1 MRALFFAAIA
11 CGLLSS
17 WLVDQQWLAAG
28 LLFIWLW
35 RVVRLRDRHCLLVTI
50 LCLVPMAGW
59 LSWQNQRFTNLV
71 RQPSQ
76 MVTIN
81 LTVQPDAITLRG
93 SQYQMVATSPV
104 GKLLVKG
111 QLKRAI
117 EKQQLGQIARRTTW
131 RVQGKLDAIA
141 PPTNPGQF
149 DAPKYYR
156 SQGIARQLTVAAVK
170 QVTTAP
176 RRGWGRLLD
185 QLHRWRQMF
194 FQTCQRLPPT
204 LSRYATSLLVGMRP
218 ADFQATMGAVQ
229 QLGLLHLFSLSGMHV
244 ILLVEFLQWLLLRLH
259 LSHQAID
266 CWLLGLLPTYLVL
279 GGCADSLQRA
289 VVTAALP
296 IVWQLLTRQSSGSL
310 SGWSMALII
319 GIVHNPL
326 VLSQLGGQLSYGLA
340 LLLILMPGLPT
351 WRLAVWVQVISLP
364 VLLVATAQWHLWSL
378 LVNLIVAPIFSWVLL
393 PVTVIGAS
401 VGLVFPL
408 VTSMCEWVLASFQNW
423 LDWVSHWPGLLVIG
437 QPNALWA
444 WGLSLL
450 SLWLLRTPKR
460 RYWWGLLLA
469 YTCFGISMRFPLH
482 GTVQFIDV
490 GQGDSIL
497 IRQPFNRQVSLI
509 DTGGQLH
516 FPRPR
521 WQDDGLTP
529 KSRVETITVNYL
541 HRLGIRHLDTVYLS
555 HKDVDHI
562 GDLGELLR
570 LMPVKQVVVPAG
582 MAHLAKFQKLLLL
595 AKQRPKVVEALAGQ
609 TFADGLVA
617 VHPFKP
623 GRAENEDSL
632 VLTGVYG
639 QQRFMFTGDLDRA
652 GERAI
657 VARYPQLRVDVLKLG
672 HHGSKTASDPLALR
686 QLGVQRGVL
695 SVGRHNRYGHP
706 NQETLTTLT
715 AQHIETY
722 STALQGMITYR
733 FFNYRPGR
741 WQTFLKEG
749 DRHQR
754 TTSVKIDSQR

>member
-1 MRALFFAAIA
+1 MRVLFFAAIA

-28 LLFIWLW
+28 LLAIWLL
-35 RVVRLRDRHCLLVTI
+35 RVIRLRDRYCLMVTI
-50 LCLVPMAGW
+50 GCVVPMAIW
-59 LSWQNQRFTNLV
+59 LNWQNHRFTTTV
-71 RQPSQ
+71 HQPSQ
-76 MVTIN
+76 VVT
-81 LTVQPDAITLRG
+81 LDLAVQPDAITMRG
-93 SQYQMVATSPV
+93 GQYQLIATSST
-104 GKLLVKG
+104 GKLLVRG
-111 QLKRAI
+111 QLKSAA
-117 EKQQLGQIARRTTW
+117 EKQRLAQLTRRTIW
-131 RVQGKLDAIA
+131 RVQGELAPIA
-141 PPTNPGQF
+141 PPTNPVQF
-149 DAPKYYR
+149 NAPKYYR
-156 SQGIARQLTVAAVK
+156 SQGIARQMTVVAVQK
-170 QVTTAP
+170 MATTP
-176 RRGWGRLLD
+176 RHGWLKGLDRLH
-185 QLHRWRQMF
+185 QWRQQF
-194 FQTCQRLPPT
+194 FLACQRLPPT

-218 ADFQATMGAVQ
+218 ADFQMTMGAVQ

-244 ILLVEFLQWLLLRLH
+244 ILLVKFLQWILLRLH

-266 CWLLGLLPTYLVL
+266 AWLLGLLPAYLVL
-279 GGCADSLQRA
+279 GGGADSLQRA

-296 IVWQLLTRQSSGSL
+296 IVWQLITRQSSRAL
-310 SGWSMALII
+310 SGWSVALML
-319 GIVHNPL
+319 GIVRNPL

-340 LLLILMPGLPT
+340 LLLILMPGLPP
-351 WRLAVWVQVISLP
+351 WRLAIWIQIISLP

-378 LVNLIVAPIFSWVLL
+378 AVNLVVAPIFSWVLL
-393 PVTVIGAS
+393 PMTVVGAS
-401 VGLVFPL
+401 IGFSSPGVA
-408 VTSMCEWVLASFQNW
+408 SACEWVLANFQNW
-423 LDWVSHWPGLLVIG
+423 LDWVSHWPGLLIIG
-437 QPNALWA
+437 QPSALWA
-444 WGLSLL
+444 WTLSLL
-450 SLWLLRTPKR
+450 SLWLLRTPQR
-460 RYWWGLLLA
+460 RYCWGLLLA
-469 YTCFGISMRFPLH
+469 YMCFSISLRFPLH
-482 GTVQFIDV
+482 GAVQFIDV

-521 WQDDGLTP
+521 WQSERFP
-529 KSRVETITVNYL
+529 PRSRAETITVNYL
-541 HRLGIRHLDTVYLS
+541 HRLGITHLDTVYLS

-570 LMPVKQVVVPAG
+570 LMPVNQVVVPAG
-582 MAHLAKFQKLLLL
+582 MARLAKFQKLLVP
-595 AKQRPKVVEALAGQ
+595 ARKRPKVVEALAGQ

-632 VLTGVYG
+632 VLTGVFG

-686 QLGVQRGVL
+686 QLGVHHGIL

-706 NQETLTTLT
+706 NQETLITL
-715 AQHIETY
+715 AEQHIVTY

-733 FFNYRPGR
+733 FVNHRQGR

-754 TTSVKIDSQR
+754 TTGVKIDSQR